1 MLVQNPTGQ
10 VEELKPSTPEPT
22 PLQLALAR
30 GHRWLRMLES
40 GQVGSLQEIAAQA
53 GVDSSYV
60 SRMVN
65 LTVLAPDIVTAI
77 LDDTLPANVI
87 LFDLAV
93 DPPGLWGRQR
103 VTLAG

>member
-1 MLVQNPTGQ
+1 MAV
-10 VEELKPSTPEPT
+10 S
-22 PLQLALAR
+22 
-30 GHRWLRMLES
+30 
-40 GQVGSLQEIAAQA
+40 AQT

-93 DPPGLWGRQR
+93 DPPELRGKQR
-103 VTLAG
+103 VSPAG

>member
-1 MLVQNPTGQ
+1 
-10 VEELKPSTPEPT
+10 
-22 PLQLALAR
+22 
-30 GHRWLRMLES
+30 MLES

-93 DPPGLWGRQR
+93 DLPGLWGRQR
-103 VTLAG
+103 VSLVG